1 MSVPNVFDIRPPNH
15 ARRSNCNNL
24 DAIRRTRASPER
36 RVHTGQA
43 AGCVL
48 HCTYSP
54 ISLSYHHWRVVFAT
68 ETGHSQP
75 TGLSPRR
82 SFTCTSRK
90 QTIMKRNRARYL
102 ATLVIGIAMPS
113 PNVMAQSAPAAAATQ
128 PPLADTTASRSSANL
143 PDPPPILAYSRPTEK
158 EKLQLLALNA
168 FGPLAFAEAG
178 LAGGIQQETKSPPEW
193 GSGWDGYGKR
203 VGSSF
208 GVEFVT
214 TTTRYGIAEIFRED
228 DVYYPSQ
235 RRGFFPRVGHAVIST
250 LTGRRGAEGSTTF
263 SPGGLISP
271 YAGSMTALA
280 WYPHRYGLKDGFRM
294 GNYNLASQAGGNL
307 WLEFIYGGPHTLF
320 GHLRHLKS
328 QDQAATVHNP

>member
-1 MSVPNVFDIRPPNH
+1 
-15 ARRSNCNNL
+15 
-24 DAIRRTRASPER
+24 
-36 RVHTGQA
+36 
-43 AGCVL
+43 
-48 HCTYSP
+48 
-54 ISLSYHHWRVVFAT
+54 
-68 ETGHSQP
+68 
-75 TGLSPRR
+75 
-82 SFTCTSRK
+82 
-90 QTIMKRNRARYL
+90 MKRNRALYF
-102 ATLVIGIAMPS
+102 ATLVVGLAMS
-113 PNVMAQSAPAAAATQ
+113 SQYVTAQLVPAAPATQ
-128 PPLADTTASRSSANL
+128 PPPADNTASRSSANL
-143 PDPPPILAYSRPTEK
+143 PDPPPILAYTRPTEK

-193 GSGWDGYGKR
+193 GSAWDGYGKR

-228 DVYYPSQ
+228 DAYYPS
-235 RRGFFPRVGHAVIST
+235 RRSGFFLRVGHAVIST

-263 SPGGLISP
+263 SLGGLISP

-320 GHLRHLKS
+320 SHLRHLKS
-328 QDQAATVHNP
+328 QGEAAATQNP